1 MKTLKSREFKAK
13 NPKPEE
19 KEEREIQ
26 RLDRGMDWTMDR
38 DKASLHQD
46 LWKRELEKRIQV
58 IRFKNDII
66 ERTR

>member
-26 RLDRGMDWTMDR
+26 RLDCGMDWTMDR

-46 LWKRELEKRIQV
+46 LWKRELRRGLE
-58 IRFKNDII
+58 
-66 ERTR
+66 